1 MLVLMKRTLFAVAAM
16 LILGACASD
25 RYYSA
30 GGAGSGDYY
39 IAETPAS
46 IVHYQAAY
54 SPLLAYGMSPW
65 WGYSYYSPYYYPH
78 YFSVWYAP
86 WPYYEHWPYYPSWY
100 AGQPGCCPP
109 YRHHRHHRGFVPGT
123 GEPGAPPATL
133 PGFPVGMPAMSEER
147 RRILD
152 DRSLRRELRYGGAT
166 APMGSFSRPSASMGS
181 IRSAPGGRTSA
192 GMASGRNPDRHDQ

>member
-1 MLVLMKRTLFAVAAM
+1 
-16 LILGACASD
+16 
-25 RYYSA
+25 
-30 GGAGSGDYY
+30 
-39 IAETPAS
+39 
-46 IVHYQAAY
+46 
-54 SPLLAYGMSPW
+54 MSPW

-86 WPYYEHWPYYPSWY
+86 WPYYEHWPYYSYWY

-123 GEPGAPPATL
+123 GEPDAPPATL

-147 RRILD
+147 RRVLD
-152 DRSLRRELRYGGAT
+152 DRSLRRELRYGGVT
-166 APMGSFSRPSASMGS
+166 APMGSSSRSPASMGG

-192 GMASGRNPDRHDQ
+192 GMASGRNSDRHDQ